1 DVHLAASAA
10 EGTAQLSE
18 PPDVIF
24 LADIMPGESGID
36 FIEHLR
42 HNAPSLIRRIVLL
55 ASSEKIESV
64 FTGRLPILMKP
75 FDLEQLVNIVHE
87 LPTALG
93 ELPDSNELRSLR
105 SHARQLAQQRYAPAS
120 QLLTGT

>member
-1 DVHLAASAA
+1 
-10 EGTAQLSE
+10 
-18 PPDVIF
+18 
-24 LADIMPGESGID
+24 MPGESGVD
-36 FIEHLR
+36 FIEHLQ
-42 HNAPSLIRRIVLL
+42 HDAPSLIHRIVLL

-75 FDLEQLVNIVHE
+75 FDLEQLFNIIRE
-87 LPTALG
+87 LPTGSG

-120 QLLTGT
+120 QLFTGT